1 MHLTAHEMLKSYS
14 TENTMNCEYRKLH
27 GLDKLSFSE
36 VLELWDYPL
45 ESDEP
50 HPCQCSALDIIIKS
64 CHHMTS

>member
-50 HPCQCSALDIIIKS
+50 HPC
-64 CHHMTS
+64 